1 MKDDFKPGDLNRRD
15 TDRMRRYRELLDF
28 YQGTQWLERE
38 RRGEKHLTFNYA
50 RVVVDK
56 MASYLMSGVKFVID
70 PGADTAAGREKARQ
84 AEAVLRQVYDAN
96 GLEQLD
102 FETEIDCAV
111 LGDAVYK
118 VLWDMETGGVRVT
131 APDIQGIY
139 VWQGGDDAS
148 RVWRVASRYY
158 LDVDVAAAMYGTKPK
173 GKTTT
178 VVELWTADE
187 FELWVDD
194 VRMEKKANPYGFIP
208 FVIFPN
214 LREPKKVWG
223 VSDLTQM
230 IEPLRE
236 FNRAMSQLSHILELS
251 GNPVAVLENVEESE
265 DIAVKPGAVWNIPED
280 AKAYLL
286 DLLQGGGVQL
296 HIV

>member
-1 MKDDFKPGDLNRRD
+1 MKDAFKPGDLNRRD
-15 TDRMRRYRELLDF
+15 NDRMRHYRDMLDF
-28 YQGTQWLERE
+28 YQGTQWPGRE
-38 RRGEKHLTFNYA
+38 RFGEKRLTFNYA

-56 MASYLMSGVKFVID
+56 MASYLMSGVKYVVD
-70 PGADTAAGREKARQ
+70 PVEDSVAGREKARR
-84 AEAVLRQVYDAN
+84 AEAALHQVYEGN

-118 VLWDMETGGVRVT
+118 VIWDAETAGIRVT

-158 LDVDVAAAMYGTKPK
+158 LDADAAAMIYSIKPK
-173 GKTTT
+173 GKTTG

-194 VRMEKKANPYGFIP
+194 TCVEKKTNPYGFIP
-208 FVIFPN
+208 FVIFPDTMRQN
-214 LREPKKVWG
+214 L
-223 VSDLTQM
+223 
-230 IEPLRE
+230 
-236 FNRAMSQLSHILELS
+236 
-251 GNPVAVLENVEESE
+251 
-265 DIAVKPGAVWNIPED
+265 
-280 AKAYLL
+280 
-286 DLLQGGGVQL
+286 
-296 HIV
+296 